1 MVLEYTFSISYR
13 AARSTPPAV
22 SEIFDA
28 NKAPTQ
34 LVIIMTVNANGSY
47 PVSLCAHMHR
57 LQYGTAPQHP
67 TRAPSPTVCVAGI
80 SNSAA
85 IAGRSCRAS
94 KFDSWAR
101 LGGIEVGTR
110 CEGPA
115 GRPTERLASQLAG
128 QPARQASMQ
137 AGRQTGRQADRPFS
151 QPAGKPAN
159 QPASQPAKGL
169 TSTPDCLTQPP
180 SALST
185 PLQISLIF

>member
-1 MVLEYTFSISYR
+1 MALIQPVC
-13 AARSTPPAV
+13 
-22 SEIFDA
+22 
-28 NKAPTQ
+28 APTGIDCSVALPHSIPLVHPLQ
-34 LVIIMTVNANGSY
+34 L
-47 PVSLCAHMHR
+47 
-57 LQYGTAPQHP
+57 
-67 TRAPSPTVCVAGI
+67 CVAGI
-80 SNSAA
+80 SDGAA

-115 GRPTERLASQLAG
+115 GRPAG
-128 QPARQASMQ
+128 QAGKRAGMQ
-137 AGRQTGRQADRPFS
+137 AGRQTGRQADRQTGRAAS
-151 QPAGKPAN
+151 QPASQPTN

>member
-1 MVLEYTFSISYR
+1 MALIQPVC
-13 AARSTPPAV
+13 
-22 SEIFDA
+22 
-28 NKAPTQ
+28 APTGIDCSVALPHSIPLVHPLQ
-34 LVIIMTVNANGSY
+34 L
-47 PVSLCAHMHR
+47 
-57 LQYGTAPQHP
+57 
-67 TRAPSPTVCVAGI
+67 CVAGI
-80 SNSAA
+80 SDGAA

-151 QPAGKPAN
+151 QPASKPAN

>member
-1 MVLEYTFSISYR
+1 MALIQPVC
-13 AARSTPPAV
+13 
-22 SEIFDA
+22 
-28 NKAPTQ
+28 APTGIDCSVALPHSIPLVPFLQ
-34 LVIIMTVNANGSY
+34 L
-47 PVSLCAHMHR
+47 
-57 LQYGTAPQHP
+57 
-67 TRAPSPTVCVAGI
+67 CVAGI
-80 SNSAA
+80 SDGAA

-115 GRPTERLASQLAG
+115 GQPASRPAG
-128 QPARQASMQ
+128 QASKRAGMQ
-137 AGRQTGRQADRPFS
+137 AGRQTGRQAGRQTGRAAS
-151 QPAGKPAN
+151 QPASQPTN